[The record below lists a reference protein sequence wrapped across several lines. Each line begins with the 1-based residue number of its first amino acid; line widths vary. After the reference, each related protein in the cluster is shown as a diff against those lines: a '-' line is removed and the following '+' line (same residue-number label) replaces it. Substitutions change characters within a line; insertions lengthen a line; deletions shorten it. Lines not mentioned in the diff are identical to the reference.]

1 VCPINEPQYSAQLE
15 DVFMGVLS
23 DCVNDGEVSGNCILT
38 EELKAL
44 NDLVEGMRVDLLQT
58 STLVTYI
65 KNYLKKM

>member
-1 VCPINEPQYSAQLE
+1 ME

-23 DCVNDGEVSGNCILT
+23 DCANDGEVSENCILT

-44 NDLVEGMRVDLLQT
+44 NDVVEGMRVDLLQT

-65 KNYLKKM
+65 KDYLKKM